1 MIIGVPKEIKS
12 DEKRVSVLPH
22 LIRPICNLGHKVI
35 IQKGA
40 GVESG
45 ISDEAYAKEG
55 AQVAETINDVYK
67 ESDIIIKVKEP
78 LELELSLIKES
89 QIIFTFFHFAG
100 DRKLTEDFIKTKA
113 IAVAYE
119 TVEDSSGSLPLL
131 TPMSEIAGRMA
142 IQNGAKYLE
151 GTLGGKGKLLSG
163 VPGVAPA
170 TVTIIGGG
178 VVGLNAAKLA
188 AGLGAKVNVLD
199 ISMERLRYLDDVM
212 PSNVITY
219 HSNAYNISKLLPKT
233 DLLIGGVLVPGSTA
247 PKIISQKILKTMKPG
262 SVVVDVA
269 VDQGGCI
276 ETTRPTTHKDP
287 IYDVEGIIHYCVA
300 NMPGA
305 VPKTSTI
312 SLTNS
317 TSSYIIDLLKED
329 FFSQK
334 INNPSIASGINIYR
348 GEVCHKGLAESFN
361 MPYKNLTEILHT

>member
-1 MIIGVPKEIKS
+1 
-12 DEKRVSVLPH
+12 
-22 LIRPICNLGHKVI
+22 
-35 IQKGA
+35 
-40 GVESG
+40 
-45 ISDEAYAKEG
+45 
-55 AQVAETINDVYK
+55 
-67 ESDIIIKVKEP
+67 
-78 LELELSLIKES
+78 
-89 QIIFTFFHFAG
+89 
-100 DRKLTEDFIKTKA
+100 
-113 IAVAYE
+113 
-119 TVEDSSGSLPLL
+119 
-131 TPMSEIAGRMA
+131 
-142 IQNGAKYLE
+142 
-151 GTLGGKGKLLSG
+151 
-163 VPGVAPA
+163 
-170 TVTIIGGG
+170 
-178 VVGLNAAKLA
+178 
-188 AGLGAKVNVLD
+188 
-199 ISMERLRYLDDVM
+199 MERLRYLDDVM